1 MRMTDE
7 DPENGAQTEL
17 DDRLEELEIEVSI
30 LRAENAQLR
39 QRIEKIPQIVSL
51 RLLRKSYSRVTEILD
66 EVLRVLHDGEKI
78 IAAGDGLPEP
88 MGSFFA
94 KLREIIDK
102 YDPGVE

>member
-1 MRMTDE
+1 M
-7 DPENGAQTEL
+7 
-17 DDRLEELEIEVSI
+17 
-30 LRAENAQLR
+30 
-39 QRIEKIPQIVSL
+39 
-51 RLLRKSYSRVTEILD
+51 
-66 EVLRVLHDGEKI
+66 LHDGEKI